1 MNGVV
6 LPHHFLRDFVFLRES
21 DRLIDE
27 TRLLTDQWK
36 KESDFRLK
44 ERLVD
49 IQFLLDEVKRQKTEA
64 CKEEEALKV
73 YRTRLLNTKKLLDA
87 EHITRQCLSLREKRL
102 GIDLVDD
109 EVEHELKRELN
120 TFDGCRL
127 ILDETLSQINEQ
139 IRRLRASNYLLDRD
153 VSNKDRSYHIDEVN
167 LTMRPNQ
174 QEMSVYE
181 GSNSLEN

>member
-1 MNGVV
+1 MNI
-6 LPHHFLRDFVFLRES
+6 PFHSNSISRES

-36 KESDFRLK
+36 RESDFRLK

-49 IQFLLDEVKRQKTEA
+49 IQFLLDEVKRQKQEA
-64 CKEEEALKV
+64 CKEEEALKI
-73 YRTRLLNTKKLLDA
+73 YRNRLLNTKKLLDT
-87 EHITRQCLSLREKRL
+87 EKITRQCVALREKRI

-109 EVEHELKRELN
+109 EVEQELKRELN

-127 ILDETLSQINEQ
+127 VLDETLNQINEQ

-153 VSNKDRSYHIDEVN
+153 VFNKDRSYHIDEVN
-167 LTMRPNQ
+167 LSMRPNQ
-174 QEMSVYE
+174 QEMCVYE
-181 GSNSLEN
+181 GSNALEI